1 MIDFGQIKSEKV
13 AKMSPNEFIRKALQ
27 EAGEDL
33 LKEEIEAR
41 EAGKKEDKPIETF
54 ENGQPVVST
63 EQEVPEVEVEEPEVA
78 PVDGLAVETSP
89 EGEVS
94 VVPEEV
100 AKADKQIEKAVEGE
114 LQAEGA
120 DAGEIEVEAE
130 KKTELPVGQD
140 VAALSHDKF
149 TRAKGDA
156 DADAAASLE
165 AKITSE
171 DPSGQNGEHSEDR
184 NSPTGID
191 PESAPTDQ
199 ILE

>member
-27 EAGEDL
+27 EASEDL
-33 LKEEIEAR
+33 LREEIEAR
-41 EAGKKEDKPIETF
+41 EAGKEDKPIETF

-78 PVDGLAVETSP
+78 PVDGLAVETSS